1 VGSTERVI
9 RALGSA
15 EFGRRQAR
23 GFTGNCI
30 YYTNQYVQ
38 DRQNGALWLF
48 ALIADLARFQQDAE
62 HHARRNGLAAEDWGF
77 TLLGGEVLRALG
89 LAGVNELLAQQQ
101 LQ

>member
-1 VGSTERVI
+1 
-9 RALGSA
+9 
-15 EFGRRQAR
+15 
-23 GFTGNCI
+23 
-30 YYTNQYVQ
+30 
-38 DRQNGALWLF
+38 
-48 ALIADLARFQQDAE
+48 LARFQQDAE